1 MAYATLADVESF
13 VGPTGLSDDAFDA
26 ASGLLEA
33 ASDFIDR
40 YTGKTWAPG
49 TVAGEVHRAYR
60 DSTGGQVQIVL
71 ARPPVGSISSVS
83 YRSAYLGATPVV
95 LLAGTGY
102 ELIEATRGL
111 VFVNVAHGDLVTVT
125 YASAPTVPDDI
136 KAATAMLAVHWA
148 RTAQDPT
155 ALTLAKLE
163 AGTARLTY
171 REVTD
176 LPADIKALLT
186 AHAPAFAFA

>member
-1 MAYATLADVESF
+1 MAYATVADVETF
-13 VGPTGLSDDAFDA
+13 VGPSGLSDDAFDA
-26 ASGLLEA
+26 ANGLLEA
-33 ASDFIDR
+33 ASKYVDR
-40 YTGKTWAPG
+40 YTGKTWVAG
-49 TVAGEVHRAYR
+49 TVAGEVQRAYR
-60 DSTGGQVQIVL
+60 GTGGEMQIIL
-71 ARPPVGSISSVS
+71 DRPPVAGISSVTA
-83 YRSAYLGATPVV
+83 RSPYLGAASAV
-95 LLAGTGY
+95 LLNGSGY
-102 ELIEATRGL
+102 ELIDASTGLLFVAT
-111 VFVNVAHGDLVTVT
+111 AHGDLVTVT

-171 REVTD
+171 REVED
-176 LPADIKALLT
+176 LPADIKGLLV